1 MIHPIR
7 FFFLPMVACG
17 LIACSGDDSSV
28 ATVGGRVNL
37 DQALKV
43 WVAQGQSAGLRG
55 SGACQGTLVYVQ
67 QPAAATQQ
75 NFAGSAALAAT
86 VTRTSLLKAGCT
98 YASGISTGSE
108 FYTASYLP
116 LGRSKVGE
124 YGIYTTPPVFPT
136 GAKAGDTGAVSVMQL
151 YTDAN
156 KQTALGREE
165 VSYLVESS
173 AQNAADVLV
182 SLTSKRYDA
191 ASKLQLTSKLQYSL
205 PDKGTLSLVSAQ
217 FNDAV
222 FAN

>member
-1 MIHPIR
+1 MTHPIR
-7 FFFLPMVACG
+7 FFLLPLVACG
-17 LIACSGDDSSV
+17 LVACSGDDSSV
-28 ATVGGRVNL
+28 ATVGGINL
-37 DQALKV
+37 DQALKT

-67 QPAAATQQ
+67 QPAATQQ
-75 NFAGSAALAAT
+75 NFAGNTALAAT

-124 YGIYTTPPVFPT
+124 YGIYATPPVFPT
-136 GAKAGDTGAVSVMQL
+136 AAKTGDTGAVGVLQL

-165 VSYLVESS
+165 VSYLVEAS
-173 AQNAADVLV
+173 AQNATDALV
-182 SLTSKRYDA
+182 SFTSKRYDA
-191 ASKLQLTSKLQYSL
+191 ANKLQLTSKLQYSL
-205 PDKGTLSLVSAQ
+205 PNKGALSLVSAQ
-217 FNDAV
+217 FNDEL